1 MAVALHAPLVL
12 AALVLITAPGLV
24 AQADPG
30 LATSEVLRA
39 GNTAATAGDWE
50 RVAQLVD
57 PLVGPVVGPPVG
69 PVVGPPVDPV
79 RRRPLASSDRAEAH
93 RLAGLAA
100 FFRKRNGDAENHF
113 LAYLRLDLDGR
124 LDPALYPPDVVAFFN
139 DVTARHAAEL
149 RALRARPN
157 RSWFLTLLPPFGQLQ
172 NGERT
177 KALVLGGA
185 LGVLL
190 VTNLATYYYL
200 RAWCDHTDGSGGGG
214 LTCSDPKDQTA
225 AATRLR
231 PYNIASGIGFLL
243 AYAYGVYDGVQGYR
257 QRSRERVVRPFV
269 GVSSDGHVVGVSG
282 SF

>member
-1 MAVALHAPLVL
+1 MAVASRAIGVL
-12 AALVLITAPGLV
+12 AALALV
-24 AQADPG
+24 TAQAGAAQAEPV
-30 LATSEVLRA
+30 LATSAVLRA

-57 PLVGPVVGPPVG
+57 PLV
-69 PVVGPPVDPV
+69 DP
-79 RRRPLASSDRAEAH
+79 RLDPQHQQPLASADRAEAH

-100 FFRKRNGDAENHF
+100 FFRQRNGEAENHF

-139 DVTARHAAEL
+139 DVTSRHAAEL

-157 RSWFLTLLPPFGQLQ
+157 RSWFLTLLPPFGQIQ

-177 KALVLGGA
+177 KALVLGSA

-190 VTNLATYYYL
+190 VTNLTTYYYL

-214 LTCSDPKDQTA
+214 LTCSDPNDRTA
-225 AATRLR
+225 AAARLR

-243 AYAYGVYDGVQGYR
+243 VYAYGVYDGVQGYR

-269 GVSSDGHVVGVSG
+269 DVSPEGRVVGVSG